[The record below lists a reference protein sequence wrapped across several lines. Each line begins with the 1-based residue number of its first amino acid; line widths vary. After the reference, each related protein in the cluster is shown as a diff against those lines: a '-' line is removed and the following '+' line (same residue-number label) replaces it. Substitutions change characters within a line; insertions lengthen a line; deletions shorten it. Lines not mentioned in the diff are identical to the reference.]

1 MRKQVAYLGPKGTY
15 AEKAAN
21 ILSKLANFQTP
32 IFVPCNGLHSVI
44 KSIAYNNCDA
54 AVVPIENSVEGGVT
68 ATLDALWKFPEIF
81 ISKAIVLP
89 IKHALIS
96 DGELSNISEVLSHP
110 QALAQCSEWLS
121 ENLPNA
127 IPLPT
132 NSTSEAVKMVKG
144 SKFRAAIGSKSLIQ
158 IEGLK
163 ELAFPINDVQG
174 NCTRFVLLS
183 KESNSKLANIASF
196 AFSLISNKPGAL
208 LKALKSVFSQYELET
223 IATEFAVI
231 SEKVGDTVAQE
242 LNSFDYVDVK
252 SLDLTGLEIAEEYRA
267 AIEQKQIAGQQLL
280 RAKTEVEIAEQ
291 EALRYETLNRS
302 LDDQVLFK
310 LFLDKW
316 DGSTQVVP
324 GLPGSEGGTP
334 PVIVGGRR

>member
-1 MRKQVAYLGPKGTY
+1 MRKQVAYLGPQGTY
-15 AEKAAN
+15 AEKAAH

-81 ISKAIVLP
+81 INKAIVLP

-132 NSTSEAVKMVKG
+132 NSTSEAVNMIKG
-144 SKFRAAIGSKSLIQ
+144 SKFRAAIASKSLIQ

-163 ELAFPINDVQG
+163 ELAFPINDVPG

-183 KESNSKLANIASF
+183 NESNSNLANIASF

-208 LKALKSVFSQYELET
+208 LKAVNYIADFGFNMSKIESRPSKRELGEY
-223 IATEFAVI
+223 II
-231 SEKVGDTVAQE
+231 
-242 LNSFDYVDVK
+242 YVD
-252 SLDLTGLEIAEEYRA
+252 LEINAQNNIKNFLELKNKLKPLCKNFVDFGSYLSEN
-267 AIEQKQIAGQQLL
+267 
-280 RAKTEVEIAEQ
+280 VE
-291 EALRYETLNRS
+291 
-302 LDDQVLFK
+302 LD
-310 LFLDKW
+310 
-316 DGSTQVVP
+316 
-324 GLPGSEGGTP
+324 
-334 PVIVGGRR
+334 

>member
-15 AEKAAN
+15 AEKAAH
-21 ILSKLANFQTP
+21 ILSKLVSFQTP

-68 ATLDALWKFPEIF
+68 ATLDALWKFPDIF
-81 ISKAIVLP
+81 INQAIVLP

-96 DGELSNISEVLSHP
+96 DGELSIISEVLSHP

-127 IPLPT
+127 ITLPT
-132 NSTSEAVKMVKG
+132 NSTSEAVNMVKG
-144 SKFRAAIGSKSLIQ
+144 SKFRAAIGSKSLIK

-163 ELAFPINDVQG
+163 ELAFPINDVPG

-183 KESNSKLANIASF
+183 KELNSNSDKINISSF

-208 LKALKSVFSQYELET
+208 LEAINYIAEFGFNMSKIESRPSKRELGEY
-223 IATEFAVI
+223 II
-231 SEKVGDTVAQE
+231 
-242 LNSFDYVDVK
+242 YVD
-252 SLDLTGLEIAEEYRA
+252 LEINNQKN
-267 AIEQKQIAGQQLL
+267 IENLKKLKINLKPLCKNFVDFGNYFS
-280 RAKTEVEIAEQ
+280 ENIE
-291 EALRYETLNRS
+291 
-302 LDDQVLFK
+302 LD
-310 LFLDKW
+310 
-316 DGSTQVVP
+316 
-324 GLPGSEGGTP
+324 
-334 PVIVGGRR
+334 

>member
-15 AEKAAN
+15 AEKAAH
-21 ILSKLANFQTP
+21 ILSKLANFETP

-68 ATLDALWKFPEIF
+68 ATLDALWKFPDIF
-81 ISKAIVLP
+81 VNRAIVLP

-96 DGELSNISEVLSHP
+96 DGELSIISEVLSHP

-132 NSTSEAVKMVKG
+132 NSTSEAVNMVKG
-144 SKFRAAIGSKSLIQ
+144 SKFRAAIGSKSLIA

-183 KESNSKLANIASF
+183 KESSSDSANIASF

-208 LKALKSVFSQYELET
+208 LEAINH
-223 IATEFAVI
+223 IANFGFNMSKI
-231 SEKVGDTVAQE
+231 
-242 LNSFDYVDVK
+242 
-252 SLDLTGLEIAEEYRA
+252 
-267 AIEQKQIAGQQLL
+267 
-280 RAKTEVEIAEQ
+280 
-291 EALRYETLNRS
+291 
-302 LDDQVLFK
+302 
-310 LFLDKW
+310 
-316 DGSTQVVP
+316 
-324 GLPGSEGGTP
+324 
-334 PVIVGGRR
+334 